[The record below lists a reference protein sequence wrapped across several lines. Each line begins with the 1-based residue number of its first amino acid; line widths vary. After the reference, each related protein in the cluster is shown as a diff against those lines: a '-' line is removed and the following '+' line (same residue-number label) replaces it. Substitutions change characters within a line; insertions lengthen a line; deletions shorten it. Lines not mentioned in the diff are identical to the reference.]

1 MEERAVHMHLD
12 SPPKI
17 VEDTLA
23 LPLCG
28 FENEG
33 ALRERYE
40 ALAADVAR
48 NTSLEF
54 ARAALAYARA
64 GTVMRSRYVED
75 QLGEAIKRGVS
86 QYVILGAGLDSFAY
100 RRRDLV
106 DVVHVFEV
114 DHPASQ
120 KWKCARLQDLGI
132 DVPRNL
138 TFVPLDLER
147 QAFTE
152 ILRTS
157 RYRLEAPA
165 LFSWLGVTHYLTPD
179 AIFSTLRTVASM
191 VAGTQIIF
199 DYGLPLSLLDE
210 QARQG
215 FTGIMAEAASRGEP
229 MISFF
234 EPKDLA
240 AQVRALGFAEVWDFG
255 PEEANPR
262 YFASRSDGLRMR
274 PSGGGHLMV
283 ARVGPGS

>member
-1 MEERAVHMHLD
+1 
-12 SPPKI
+12 
-17 VEDTLA
+17 
-23 LPLCG
+23 
-28 FENEG
+28 
-33 ALRERYE
+33 
-40 ALAADVAR
+40 
-48 NTSLEF
+48 
-54 ARAALAYARA
+54 
-64 GTVMRSRYVED
+64 
-75 QLGEAIKRGVS
+75 
-86 QYVILGAGLDSFAY
+86 
-100 RRRDLV
+100 V
-106 DVVHVFEV
+106 DVMHVFEV

-120 KWKCARLQDLGI
+120 KWKCARLHDLGI
-132 DVPRNL
+132 EVPRNL

-152 ILRTS
+152 SLRTS
-157 RYRLEAPA
+157 GYRLQAPA

-191 VAGTQIIF
+191 AAGTQIIF
-199 DYGLPLSLLDE
+199 DYGHPLSLLDE

-215 FTGIMAEAASRGEP
+215 FTGIMAQAASRGEP